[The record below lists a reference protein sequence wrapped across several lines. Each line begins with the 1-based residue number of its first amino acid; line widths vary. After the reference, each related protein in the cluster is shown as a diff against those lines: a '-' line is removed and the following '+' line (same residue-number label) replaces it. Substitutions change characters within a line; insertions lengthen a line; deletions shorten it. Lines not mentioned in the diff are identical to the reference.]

1 VWVWVAALVA
11 AGLLLV
17 WTGSERDRPPAT
29 GAGDLPA
36 VAANAPAS
44 MAPPEPDAAAQEVE
58 DASEGMYDASAAAW
72 SQVDL
77 DEVRA
82 ALPDNSYWRRSAP
95 TDDPQLLAQREED
108 RAYWEAEYGKVL
120 SNTATEEQVRDYY
133 AHQRMVSSDAI
144 EFSTHL
150 LEHYGDVLPERDV
163 GMLQLAMKLHMAKL
177 EELPRNLQAALERR
191 DDHEQR
197 RNEWL
202 EQQRAFG
209 DVASDAAEAD

>member
-1 VWVWVAALVA
+1 VQQRLGGLRVVAC
-11 AGLLLV
+11 
-17 WTGSERDRPPAT
+17 
-29 GAGDLPA
+29 
-36 VAANAPAS
+36 
-44 MAPPEPDAAAQEVE
+44 
-58 DASEGMYDASAAAW
+58 
-72 SQVDL
+72 
-77 DEVRA
+77 RA
-82 ALPDNSYWRRSAP
+82 
-95 TDDPQLLAQREED
+95 QLLAQREED